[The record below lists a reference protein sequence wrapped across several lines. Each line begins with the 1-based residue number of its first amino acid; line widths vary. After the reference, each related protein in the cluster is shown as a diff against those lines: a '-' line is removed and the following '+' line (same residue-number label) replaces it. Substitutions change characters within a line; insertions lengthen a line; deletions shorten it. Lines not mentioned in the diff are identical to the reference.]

1 MGNEMPSQTAYVLE
15 PWLPWDAAVRPDDGS
30 ALESVALFDGGY
42 RKHCLLRNVSPLGAT
57 VSGEL
62 GLEPGAEVS
71 LELPTGQRPKA
82 TAEWVEGR
90 DAGLRFE
97 QPVSVIPLINR
108 QLLSQPVERR
118 KVPRVEIRARAW
130 VETDGE
136 FIEAALR
143 NISSHGLQVEAT
155 GLPEVGSG
163 LRVFIEGLNVPPA
176 KLIWKEGD
184 VAGVELTAELPW
196 ATTIQWIRGLARS
209 GTSQGP
215 VAP

>member
-1 MGNEMPSQTAYVLE
+1 MGNEVQSQTAYVLE
-15 PWLPWDAAVRPDDGS
+15 PALPWEAAIRPDDGS

-42 RKHCLLRNVSPLGAT
+42 RKQCLLRNVSPLGAT
-57 VSGEL
+57 VRGEL

-82 TAEWVEGR
+82 TAEWVDGS

-130 VETDGE
+130 IEYNGG
-136 FIEAALR
+136 FIEATLR
-143 NISSHGLQVEAT
+143 NISSHGLQVEAA
-155 GLPEVGSG
+155 GLPDIGSNVR
-163 LRVFIEGLNVPPA
+163 LFIEGLNVPPA
-176 KLIWKEGD
+176 KLVWTDGE
-184 VAGVELTAELPW
+184 VAGMELTAELPW
-196 ATTIQWIRGLARS
+196 ATTIQWIREVARFS
-209 GTSQGP
+209 SLQEP
-215 VAP
+215 IAP